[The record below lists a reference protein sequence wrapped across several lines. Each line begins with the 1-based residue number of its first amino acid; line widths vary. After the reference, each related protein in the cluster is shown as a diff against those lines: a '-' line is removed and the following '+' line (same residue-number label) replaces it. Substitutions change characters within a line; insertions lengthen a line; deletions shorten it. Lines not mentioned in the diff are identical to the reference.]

1 MCLNVKHYFPITV
14 LVSQIRMETQ
24 MKTKS
29 SSYYSCVRIT
39 SAVLFMVFLLAGAT
53 YAQTDVAKDINVP
66 GESGLKW
73 VNTGITV
80 VAGDT
85 VRLDA
90 KGEVDVGGTWGIH
103 GPEGTTN
110 FSEQPPGYYPLET
123 RMRYGLAGRI
133 TLGSGRKFQ
142 PTQTWVYGEAKE
154 IKVKRSGILWL
165 TVNDD
170 APEGNVG
177 SFDVTITII
186 KPVAKPKA
194 KR

>member
-1 MCLNVKHYFPITV
+1 MKLKPTFYCRA
-14 LVSQIRMETQ
+14 IR
-24 MKTKS
+24 
-29 SSYYSCVRIT
+29 
-39 SAVLFMVFLLAGAT
+39 FLLASLSAIVLFASIAA
-53 YAQTDVAKDINVP
+53 AQTDVTKEITIS
-66 GESGLKW
+66 GETGLKW
-73 VNTGITV
+73 VDTGITV

-85 VRLDA
+85 VRLEA

-123 RMRYGLAGRI
+123 KMRYGLAGRI

-177 SFDVTITII
+177 GFEVTITVI
-186 KPVAKPKA
+186 KPKK
-194 KR
+194 K

>member
-1 MCLNVKHYFPITV
+1 MRSI
-14 LVSQIRMETQ
+14 
-24 MKTKS
+24 
-29 SSYYSCVRIT
+29 
-39 SAVLFMVFLLAGAT
+39 SAYGCSPSRSAFAALFFALALFAGTAA
-53 YAQTDVAKDINVP
+53 AQTESTKEVVVP
-66 GESGLKW
+66 GESGLAW

-90 KGEVDVGGTWGIH
+90 KGRVDVGSTWGEH

-110 FSEQPPGYYPLET
+110 FSEQPVGYYPLET
-123 RMRYGLAGRI
+123 KRRYGLAARI
-133 TLGSGRKFQ
+133 TLGSGRKHL

-154 IKVKRSGILWL
+154 IVVKRSGILWL

-177 SFDVTITII
+177 EFVVKIEII
-186 KPVAKPKA
+186 KK

>member
-1 MCLNVKHYFPITV
+1 MKLKSTFGHTC
-14 LVSQIRMETQ
+14 IR
-24 MKTKS
+24 
-29 SSYYSCVRIT
+29 
-39 SAVLFMVFLLAGAT
+39 FLLASVSAIILFAGIT
-53 YAQTDVAKDINVP
+53 SGQTDVTKNMTIP
-66 GESGLKW
+66 GDTGLKW

-90 KGEVDVGGTWGIH
+90 KGEVDVGGSYGSY
-103 GPEGTTN
+103 GPEGTAK

-123 RMRYGLAGRI
+123 KMRYGLAGRI

-154 IKVKRSGILWL
+154 ITVKRSGILWL

-177 SFDVTITII
+177 AFEVTITVI
-186 KPVAKPKA
+186 KKK
-194 KR
+194 K

>member
-1 MCLNVKHYFPITV
+1 MENEMNQEPTFRYPC
-14 LVSQIRMETQ
+14 IR
-24 MKTKS
+24 
-29 SSYYSCVRIT
+29 
-39 SAVLFMVFLLAGAT
+39 FLLATTSAIVLFAAIAS
-53 YAQTDVAKDINVP
+53 AQTNVTKDMTIS
-66 GESGLKW
+66 GETGMQW
-73 VNTGITV
+73 VNTGLTV

-90 KGEVDVGGTWGIH
+90 KGEVDVGGSYGAH
-103 GPEGTTN
+103 GPEGTTD

-133 TLGSGRKFQ
+133 TLGSGRRFQ
-142 PTQTWVYGEAKE
+142 TTQSWVYGEAKE

-177 SFDVTITII
+177 AFEVTITVI
-186 KPVAKPKA
+186 KPAPRAKA
-194 KR
+194 KL

>member
-1 MCLNVKHYFPITV
+1 MKLESAFRYMCTRFLLGAFTA
-14 LVSQIRMETQ
+14 M
-24 MKTKS
+24 
-29 SSYYSCVRIT
+29 
-39 SAVLFMVFLLAGAT
+39 VLFAGVAA
-53 YAQTDVAKDINVP
+53 AQEDVTKEMTIS
-66 GESGLKW
+66 GETGLKW

-90 KGEVDVGGTWGIH
+90 KGEVDVGGSYGAH
-103 GPEGTTN
+103 GPEGTTD

-123 RMRYGLAGRI
+123 KMRYGLAGRI

-142 PTQTWVYGEAKE
+142 ATQSWVYGEAKE

-177 SFDVTITII
+177 EFTVKITIV
-186 KPVAKPKA
+186 KPVPKA
-194 KR
+194 KAKS

>member
-1 MCLNVKHYFPITV
+1 MKLK
-14 LVSQIRMETQ
+14 ETF
-24 MKTKS
+24 
-29 SSYYSCVRIT
+29 SYQCVRFLIAT
-39 SAVLFMVFLLAGAT
+39 MFAVVLLSTFAS
-53 YAQTDVAKDINVP
+53 AQTDVTKEITIS
-66 GESGLKW
+66 GETGLKW
-73 VNTGITV
+73 VDTGITV

-85 VRLDA
+85 VRLEA

-123 RMRYGLAGRI
+123 KMRYGLAGRI

-154 IKVKRSGILWL
+154 IKVKRSGMLWL

-177 SFDVTITII
+177 GFDVTITVI
-186 KPVAKPKA
+186 KPKK
-194 KR
+194 K

>member
-1 MCLNVKHYFPITV
+1 
-14 LVSQIRMETQ
+14 MENQ
-24 MKTKS
+24 MKLEHFCG
-29 SSYYSCVRIT
+29 SYTR
-39 SAVLFMVFLLAGAT
+39 FLLVAFSTIIFFAVT
-53 YAQTDVAKDINVP
+53 AVAQTDVTKQITIS
-66 GESGLKW
+66 GETGLKW
-73 VNTGITV
+73 VDTGITL

-90 KGEVDVGGTWGIH
+90 KGEVDVGGTWGVH

-123 RMRYGLAGRI
+123 KMRYGLAGRI

-177 SFDVTITII
+177 GFDVTITVI
-186 KPVAKPKA
+186 KPKK
-194 KR
+194 K

>member
-1 MCLNVKHYFPITV
+1 MRLNSTFRYT
-14 LVSQIRMETQ
+14 
-24 MKTKS
+24 
-29 SSYYSCVRIT
+29 CVRFLLGAFSALVLFASLT
-39 SAVLFMVFLLAGAT
+39 SA
-53 YAQTDVAKDINVP
+53 QTEVTKEITIS
-66 GESGLKW
+66 GETGLKW

-80 VAGDT
+80 IAGDT

-90 KGEVDVGGTWGIH
+90 KGEVDVGGSYGAH

-123 RMRYGLAGRI
+123 KMRYGLAGRI
-133 TLGSGRKFQ
+133 TLGSGRRFQ
-142 PTQTWVYGEAKE
+142 ATQTWVYGEAKE

-177 SFDVTITII
+177 NFDVTITVI
-186 KPVAKPKA
+186 KPKPKA

>member
-1 MCLNVKHYFPITV
+1 MIIK
-14 LVSQIRMETQ
+14 
-24 MKTKS
+24 KTF
-29 SSYYSCVRIT
+29 YYSCARFALVVSCGVILFAGLT
-39 SAVLFMVFLLAGAT
+39 SA
-53 YAQTDVAKDINVP
+53 QTESSKDITIP
-66 GESGLKW
+66 GDSGLEW

-90 KGEVDVGGTWGIH
+90 KGQVDVGGSYGSH

-123 RMRYGLAGRI
+123 KMRYGLAGRI
-133 TLGSGRKFQ
+133 TLGSGRRFQ
-142 PTQTWVYGEAKE
+142 ATQTWVYGEAKE

-170 APEGNVG
+170 APDGNVG
-177 SFDVTITII
+177 GFDVKITVI
-186 KPVAKPKA
+186 KPAPKSRVKA

>member
-1 MCLNVKHYFPITV
+1 MKFN
-14 LVSQIRMETQ
+14 SQ
-24 MKTKS
+24 
-29 SSYYSCVRIT
+29 SYYWCVRFT
-39 SAVLFMVFLLAGAT
+39 LAVSCTLLLAGFAS
-53 YAQTDVAKDINVP
+53 AQADASKEITIP
-66 GESGLKW
+66 GDSGMKW

-90 KGEVDVGGTWGIH
+90 KGEVDVGGSWGVH

-123 RMRYGLAGRI
+123 RLRYGLAGRI
-133 TLGSGRKFQ
+133 TLGSGRRFQ
-142 PTQTWVYGEAKE
+142 TTQSWVYGLARE
-154 IKVKRSGILWL
+154 IKVTRSGILWL

-177 SFDVTITII
+177 EFNVRITII
-186 KPVAKPKA
+186 KK

>member
-1 MCLNVKHYFPITV
+1 MNVQAYRYRCISFLITTFSV
-14 LVSQIRMETQ
+14 
-24 MKTKS
+24 
-29 SSYYSCVRIT
+29 
-39 SAVLFMVFLLAGAT
+39 AVLFVSLAA
-53 YAQTDVAKDINVP
+53 AQTDVSKEITIS
-66 GESGLKW
+66 GETGLQW

-90 KGEVDVGGTWGIH
+90 KGEVDVGGSYGSH

-123 RMRYGLAGRI
+123 KMRYGLAGRI
-133 TLGSGRKFQ
+133 TLGSGRRFQ
-142 PTQTWVYGEAKE
+142 ATQTWVYGEVKE
-154 IKVKRSGILWL
+154 IKAKRSGILWL

-177 SFDVTITII
+177 AFEVKITVI
-186 KPVAKPKA
+186 KPKPKA
-194 KR
+194 RAKP

>member
-1 MCLNVKHYFPITV
+1 MENDMNLNPTLPYPC
-14 LVSQIRMETQ
+14 IR
-24 MKTKS
+24 
-29 SSYYSCVRIT
+29 
-39 SAVLFMVFLLAGAT
+39 FLLAAVCT
-53 YAQTDVAKDINVP
+53 TLLFAVMVSAQTDVTKDITIS
-66 GESGLKW
+66 GETGSQW

-85 VRLDA
+85 LRLDA
-90 KGEVDVGGTWGIH
+90 KGQVNVGGSWGTH

-110 FSEQPPGYYPLET
+110 FSERPPGYYPLET

-133 TLGSGRKFQ
+133 TLGSGRRFQ
-142 PTQTWVYGEAKE
+142 STQSWVYGEAKE

-177 SFDVTITII
+177 EFQVTITVI
-186 KPVAKPKA
+186 KPRPNAGRNA
-194 KR
+194 SGAAGRRN